1 MCSGASII
9 REGAPAAA
17 RRRGFHRPAT
27 QKFPQSPYFSTI
39 GGIASDR
46 DFHVVDASDVPIP
59 GLFVA
64 GTDGCQLYRETYTVM
79 LPGSCNANNVN
90 SVRRAGKNAAAYCM
104 A

>member
-1 MCSGASII
+1 MMTPLI
-9 REGAPAAA
+9 EAPFWAFEH
-17 RRRGFHRPAT
+17 GFT
-27 QKFPQSPYFSTI
+27 YFSTI

-90 SVRRAGKNAAAYCM
+90 SGRRAGKNAAAYCM